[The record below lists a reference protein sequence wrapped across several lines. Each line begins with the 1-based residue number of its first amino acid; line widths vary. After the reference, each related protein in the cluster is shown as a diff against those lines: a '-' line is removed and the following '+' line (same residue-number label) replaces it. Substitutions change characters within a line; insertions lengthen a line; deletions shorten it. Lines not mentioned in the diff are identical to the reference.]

1 MHSYSRHQFNQFNK
15 SIAVPHPF
23 TLFPLSAS
31 PLEPDT
37 GAVPPPAVVAL
48 FAPLWWGPM
57 LPSRR
62 SALPILWATVSGLLP
77 VVSIEDTL
85 VVRCM
90 QGRMCGPV
98 RVAVGALEEVELI
111 FRLVLLDDGDSCLW
125 SLDVAT
131 LFVAFCR
138 KWR

>member
-1 MHSYSRHQFNQFNK
+1 
-15 SIAVPHPF
+15 
-23 TLFPLSAS
+23 
-31 PLEPDT
+31 
-37 GAVPPPAVVAL
+37 
-48 FAPLWWGPM
+48 M
-57 LPSRR
+57 LPSCRS
-62 SALPILWATVSGLLP
+62 SALPILWATVFGLLP

-111 FRLVLLDDGDSCLW
+111 FRLVLLDGGDSCLW